1 MMKPRF
7 FKSQAE
13 FRAWLEKRGAAEKEL
28 WIGYYKKTSGK
39 GGLVYAQAL
48 DEALCWGWIDGVV
61 KRIDADSYM
70 QRWTP
75 RLPSSNWSLK
85 NTKRVGELTKL
96 GLMAEPGLKAFRE
109 RKEKKSG
116 VYLYERKPLPLSS
129 EYERRFKANKR
140 AWTFFEALPPGNYIV
155 YSGRFDSKAEASAAL
170 PKLKNQWP
178 GSRASQLS
186 TTTSPS
192 TNRRARPTAVRLNR
206 WAPERRGRNCVT

>member
-1 MMKPRF
+1 MKPRF

-13 FRAWLEKRGAAEKEL
+13 FRAWLEKHGATTKEL

-61 KRIDADSYM
+61 NRIDADSYM

-75 RLPSSNWSLK
+75 RLPNSNWSLK
-85 NTKRVGELTKL
+85 NTKRIGELTKL

-109 RKEKKSG
+109 RNQKKSG
-116 VYLYERKPLPLSS
+116 VYLYERKPLPLSP

-140 AWTFFEALPPGNYIV
+140 AWTFFEAQPPGYKRLMILRV
-155 YSGRFDSKAEASAAL
+155 MSAV
-170 PKLKNQWP
+170 KDET
-178 GSRASQLS
+178 R
-186 TTTSPS
+186 
-192 TNRRARPTAVRLNR
+192 
-206 WAPERRGRNCVT
+206 ERRLAQLIEVCAAQKRMELM